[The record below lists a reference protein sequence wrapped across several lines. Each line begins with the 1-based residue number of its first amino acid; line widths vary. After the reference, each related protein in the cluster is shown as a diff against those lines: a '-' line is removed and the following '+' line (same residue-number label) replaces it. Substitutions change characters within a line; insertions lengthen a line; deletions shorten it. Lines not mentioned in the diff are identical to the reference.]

1 MLWLVTAMKNRNDM
15 LTGNAVK
22 SIILFALPIML
33 SSLLQYNYTLIDNII
48 VGRYVSTDALA
59 AVGNVGSINS
69 FIIGA
74 ALGLTSGFT
83 IPVAHAFGAKDSKRV
98 TLYASGSIVIAFLI
112 GLFLVIF
119 AHIISSPLLK
129 LIGTPEEIVNLS
141 ASYVNILYFGIP
153 FQMLSNNFTAISRAV
168 GESKKPLYLFM
179 MSCIVNFLLDILFV
193 KHLGLGVEGAAAAT
207 LISHIV
213 AASLTGFYVIKINK
227 NVEIKHSDLRLK
239 PKIALEQLKLG
250 IPVSLQFT
258 VTSIG
263 SMCLQSAVNSF
274 GANVMAGFT
283 AAGRVENLT
292 NIPMSGLGVATQTF
306 VGQNYGAENYD
317 RIIKSVKRIFI
328 LDLFVSVLMS
338 ITLYAIGM
346 PMVSLFMSEPNAEM
360 LFAAKHYII
369 TISSCY
375 SLVAVLFVLRN
386 TLQGLGFTYSN
397 TVAGAGELLGRLAI
411 AFILTP
417 AWGFNAVCF
426 AGPAAWLLADIPL
439 AVIYLHKQKKFKA
452 MSASTTALQTETA
465 Q

>member
-1 MLWLVTAMKNRNDM
+1 MLLLENVMKHENGM
-15 LTGNAVK
+15 LCGNALK
-22 SIILFALPIML
+22 SIIIFAFPIML
-33 SSLLQYNYTLIDNII
+33 SSLLQYNYTLVDNII
-48 VGRYVSTDALA
+48 VGRYVNTDALA

-83 IPVAHAFGAKDSKRV
+83 IPVAHAFGAGDKKKI

-112 GLFLVIF
+112 GVFLVVF
-119 AHIISSPLLK
+119 AHIVSSPLLR
-129 LIGTPEEIVNLS
+129 LIGTPSEIINVS
-141 ASYVNILYFGIP
+141 RSYINILYFGIP

-168 GESKKPLYLFM
+168 GESKKPLYLFTV
-179 MSCIVNFLLDILFV
+179 SCVVNFFLDLLFV
-193 KHLGLGVEGAAAAT
+193 KTLKWGVEGAAAAT
-207 LISHIV
+207 LVSHIV
-213 AASLTGFYVIKINK
+213 ACVLTGFYIIKINK
-227 NVEIKHSDLRLK
+227 DVEIKHSDLRLR

-306 VGQNYGAENYD
+306 VGQNYGAGNYE
-317 RIIKSVKRIFI
+317 RIVKSVKRIFGLDI
-328 LDLFVSVLMS
+328 LVSVIMS
-338 ITLYAIGM
+338 ITLYTIGI
-346 PMVSLFMSEPNAEM
+346 PMVSLFSLSPNSEM
-360 LFAAKHYII
+360 LFAAKHYI
-369 TISSCY
+369 TAISLCY

-397 TVAGAGELLGRLAI
+397 TIAGAGELLGRI
-411 AFILTP
+411 AVAFVLTP
-417 AWGFNAVCF
+417 LLGFNAVCF

-439 AVIYLHKQKKFKA
+439 AFIYLHKQKQFKKLSGNSEI
-452 MSASTTALQTETA
+452 MLENS
-465 Q
+465 